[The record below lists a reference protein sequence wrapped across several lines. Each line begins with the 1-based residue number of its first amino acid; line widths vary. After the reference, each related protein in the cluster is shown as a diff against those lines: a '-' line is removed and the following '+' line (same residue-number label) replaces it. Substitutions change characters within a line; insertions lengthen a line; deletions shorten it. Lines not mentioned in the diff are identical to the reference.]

1 MPTIEVDYGD
11 FQRLLGVKISRD
23 PEELDEILSY
33 AKGEL
38 KLLDDEKI
46 HIEIGDSNRPDLWG
60 VEGLARALRGY
71 LGVETGLKEYAVTAE
86 SGVEVHVDPRLEK
99 TRPYIACAVVKNV
112 QLSDVAIRALMNLQ
126 DKLDQTYG
134 RNRKRTSIGLYNFNM
149 VAPPLR
155 YSVAKPKE
163 ISFVPLGFTEKLTL
177 EEILEKHPKGV
188 EYGHLVKEYEHWP
201 IFIDSKNQVLSFPPI
216 INSND
221 LGRLTEETSDVLV
234 EVTGTVHKTILN
246 TLNAVV
252 LALADRGGTIY
263 STKIHYPYGGQ
274 KEVVTPKLE
283 SHTMPLDLDYVNA
296 VLGLK
301 LNPKEAVELLEKA
314 RYGFVKSE
322 KSVLTV
328 RIPCYRVDI
337 MHPIDIV
344 EDIAIA
350 YGYDNIEPNW
360 RRLPTVG
367 GITPEHEFCDVV
379 REIMIGLGFQEVLTY
394 TLTNS
399 ENLFAK
405 MNLKKGK
412 KVEIANPRI
421 LTMTC
426 LRSWLL
432 PSLMEFLSHNVHVD
446 YPQKIFEVGYAVI
459 PHEGTENRTR
469 DILKLACAI
478 AHPNASFTEAKA
490 VLDALFLNLG
500 KQFELEESSHPSF
513 IDGRVG
519 NILVE
524 GKSVGF
530 IGEIHPK
537 VLEAWKIENPA
548 AAIEID
554 LEKIMAKTH

>member
-1 MPTIEVDYGD
+1 MPTIEVDYED
-11 FQRLLGVKISRD
+11 FQRLLGVKLPQN

-38 KLLDDEKI
+38 KLLDVEEI

-71 LGVETGLKEYAVTAE
+71 LGIETGLKDYTVTAE

-99 TRPYIACAVVKNV
+99 IRPYIACAVVKNV
-112 QLSDVAIRALMNLQ
+112 ELSDAAIRALMNLQ

-155 YSVAKPKE
+155 YGVVKPRE
-163 ISFVPLGFTEKLTL
+163 ISFVPLEFTEKLTL

-188 EYGHLVKEYEHWP
+188 EYGHLVKDYEYWP
-201 IFIDSKNQVLSFPPI
+201 IFLDSKNQVLSFPPI

-221 LGRLTEETSDVLV
+221 LGRLTEETRDVLV

-246 TLNAVV
+246 TLNAIA

-263 STKIHYPYGGQ
+263 STRIHYPYGERR
-274 KEVVTPKLE
+274 EVVTPKLE
-283 SHTMPLDLDYVNA
+283 SQAVPLDLNYVNT

-301 LNPKEAVELLEKA
+301 LKPKEAVELLEKA
-314 RYGFVKSE
+314 RYRIVKSE
-322 KSVLTV
+322 KNVLTV
-328 RIPCYRVDI
+328 LIPCYRVDI

-350 YGYDNIEPNW
+350 YGYNEIKPNW
-360 RRLPTVG
+360 RQLPTTG
-367 GITPEHEFCDVV
+367 GITYEQEFCDVV

-399 ENLFAK
+399 ESLFTK

-412 KVEIANPRI
+412 LVELANPRI

-432 PSLMEFLSHNVHVD
+432 PGLMEFLSRNVHVE
-446 YPQKIFEVGYAVI
+446 YPQKIFELGYVVI
-459 PHEGTENRTR
+459 PDEKRENRTR
-469 DILKLACAI
+469 DTEKLACVI
-478 AHPNASFTEAKA
+478 AHHNASFTEAKA

-500 KQFELEESSHPSF
+500 KKFELEEGKHPSF
-513 IDGRVG
+513 IEGRFG

-524 GKSVGF
+524 GKNIGF
-530 IGEIHPK
+530 IGEIYPQ
-537 VLEAWKIENPA
+537 VLEAWKIENPTA
-548 AAIEID
+548 AFEID
-554 LEKIMAKTH
+554 LEKIMKS